1 MPTATVTDVQLF
13 LSVLLIILSITPL
26 YLKLGQLEGQLDMLH
41 EKVVALCKKID
52 KKEEKEN

>member
-1 MPTATVTDVQLF
+1 MSTATVTDVQLF

-26 YLKLGQLEGQLDMLH
+26 YLKLGQLEGQLEILH